1 MWSLGPPKLRISS
14 FFFFL
19 RISFVFRNEFDM
31 VSLIEFWAGLIWGRG
46 SDILCN
52 ESDTLLSLRT
62 SETFLQYNDY

>member
-1 MWSLGPPKLRISS
+1 M
-14 FFFFL
+14 
-19 RISFVFRNEFDM
+19 FRNEFDM